1 MEETK
6 VVKFGGSSLA
16 DAKQFK
22 KVADII
28 LSDPERR
35 FVVASAP
42 GKRFIEDVKVT
53 DMLYKC
59 YELASES
66 ENFDEYFQMIK
77 DRYNNIIADLGLK
90 DFSLDEDFEIIKG
103 AFAHMAG
110 RDYAASRGEYLN
122 SKVLAKYL
130 GFGFIR
136 CRKIY
141 LL

>member
-53 DMLYKC
+53 DMLYGC
-59 YELASES
+59 YDLAE
-66 ENFDEYFQMIK
+66 
-77 DRYNNIIADLGLK
+77 AGK
-90 DFSLDEDFEIIKG
+90 DFDGALADIKARYDEIIEGLELDLTLDKE
-103 AFAHMAG
+103 F
-110 RDYAASRGEYLN
+110 
-122 SKVLAKYL
+122 
-130 GFGFIR
+130 
-136 CRKIY
+136 
-141 LL
+141 